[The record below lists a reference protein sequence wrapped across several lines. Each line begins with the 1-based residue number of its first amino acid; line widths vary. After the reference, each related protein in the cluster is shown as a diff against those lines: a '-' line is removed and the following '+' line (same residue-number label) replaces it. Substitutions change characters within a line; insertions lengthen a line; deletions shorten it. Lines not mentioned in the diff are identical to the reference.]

1 MIIITQE
8 EILKLA
14 IQNGIVDID
23 TISKEIIMKKK
34 NELLSLHPYEVTQL
48 PDGRWQTYLPDEKKR
63 KNFKEKKNINSY
75 K

>member
-23 TISKEIIMKKK
+23 TISKEIIMKRK

-48 PDGRWQTYLPDEKKR
+48 PDGR
-63 KNFKEKKNINSY
+63 
-75 K
+75 